1 MQLQR
6 ALRGIRSLDHL
17 ANAFGRPDC
26 FQLRILEAGDV
37 QTATPEGTNRASAE
51 LYMPT
56 EAGRRQQCSRL
67 IQPAVQVTRHAAP
80 SGAPGKLPAARLW
93 IDCHA
98 FQCVAGRRRRGRYG
112 VPGRGCAF
120 DSAACAIGSWQRR
133 RLRHRCACCK
143 QGLSASVS
151 VEGGRVAVVVPV
163 EGSRR
168 AHGAGCRAARA
179 HRRRAAHSP
188 ALCSRPPPGPPAA
201 ASDAA
206 IARGVCWMHR
216 GGGNLDSSPWPR
228 GRRRRPPGPR
238 GAFSGPL
245 GFSARARPC
254 ASGRRRHC

>member
-168 AHGAGCRAARA
+168 AHGAGACIVVRLYALPGSARSICMRGLE
-179 HRRRAAHSP
+179 HLPRRGGPCTKHV
-188 ALCSRPPPGPPAA
+188 SRPQVEAYH
-201 ASDAA
+201 ASGLGHLRA
-206 IARGVCWMHR
+206 CM
-216 GGGNLDSSPWPR
+216 SSVSGWPR
-228 GRRRRPPGPR
+228 PR
-238 GAFSGPL
+238 QA
-245 GFSARARPC
+245 
-254 ASGRRRHC
+254 